1 MSYSVDNIIPIQT
14 FISSAGLANANFASA
29 MLFAPAA
36 ETPEDFTAD
45 TYRTYSSLRA
55 LSVDFGTGTET
66 YLAASKWLGGIP
78 TMRKLVVWSTAA
90 DDANTVAT
98 LNKAANVTWWYWS
111 FFTKAVYAEA
121 AQVLAIASWHDN
133 EEKFFMNCQTGTA
146 VTAIRTEATTTDI
159 ASQLTTQ
166 GTRHVATFTHATDPY
181 AGIALCKWFAA
192 VNYTGTNTTITGEF
206 KTLAGVASES
216 LKDTEYAA
224 MTKDTKKALFYTDVE
239 LQGST
244 DSGRTINSWSHSSY
258 GEFID
263 DIVNLDAFV
272 NTLKVN
278 LYNALAGVTTKLA
291 QTPVGQSVLIGAARA
306 ACQQYI
312 ENNYLGPRNYTD
324 PDDGVYKYT
333 AGYQILT
340 KPEDI
345 LDLSDA
351 DRSARKAALIQIRVF
366 RAGAIHQAPV
376 DVTVY

>member
-1 MSYSVDNIIPIQT
+1 MSYSVDNIIPITT

-29 MLFAPAA
+29 VLFSPAA

-45 TYRTYSSLRA
+45 TYRTYTSLRA
-55 LSVDFGTGTET
+55 LSQDFGTGTET

-98 LNKAANVTWWYWS
+98 LNKAANSIWWYWS
-111 FFTKAVYAEA
+111 FFTKPVYADV

-133 EEKFFMNCQTGTA
+133 QERAFVNCQTGAA

-166 GTRHVATFTHATDPY
+166 GVRHTFTFAHATDPY

-224 MTKDTKKALFYTDVE
+224 MVKDTKKAVFYTDVE

-244 DSGRTINSWSHSSY
+244 DTGRTINTFTHSAY
-258 GEFID
+258 DEYID

-272 NTLKVN
+272 NSLKVN
-278 LYNALAGVTTKLA
+278 LYNALAGSTTKLA

-306 ACQQYI
+306 MCEQYVK
-312 ENNYLGPRNYTD
+312 NNYLGERNYTD
-324 PDDGVYKYT
+324 PDDGVYKYVP
-333 AGYQILT
+333 GYQILT

-351 DRSARKAALIQIRVF
+351 DRSARKAALIQIRIF

-376 DVTVY
+376 EVTVY